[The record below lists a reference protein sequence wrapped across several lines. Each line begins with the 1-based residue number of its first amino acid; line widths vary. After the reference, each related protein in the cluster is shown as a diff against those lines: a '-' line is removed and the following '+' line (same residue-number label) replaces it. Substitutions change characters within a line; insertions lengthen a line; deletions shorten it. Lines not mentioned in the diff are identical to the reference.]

1 MSYENHNFSREFD
14 AKFRQF
20 QLTQKMIEKSI
31 KGFMKIEQ
39 SDNKSILKL
48 RGDFDSN
55 NVHMIKQA
63 MVISKSLNNSFFEL
77 DMIEVKTITMQA
89 MTMLIITLKKL
100 KESGMSTAVTGL
112 NKTSFNL
119 AKELGMQFIA
129 QMK

>member
-1 MSYENHNFSREFD
+1 V
-14 AKFRQF
+14 
-20 QLTQKMIEKSI
+20 IEKTV
-31 KGFMKIEQ
+31 KGFLKIEQ
-39 SDNKSILKL
+39 SDNKRTFKL